1 MYFLNNGNNTI
12 NSTSIVNATVL
23 NNVTVVNTTKI
34 TFKYADSSRAYFM
47 VYSEQSLSSPF

>member
-12 NSTSIVNATVL
+12 NSTSITNATAL
-23 NNVTVVNTTKI
+23 NNATVVNTTKI

-47 VYSEQSLSSPF
+47 VYSE